1 MLGGKVSWC
10 HLCTGNRHSVPEA
23 WRRLPRRRRCLS
35 GSCYLLLSVVL
46 FSLAWPALSAAQG
59 AASGAEPEAAI
70 DTAPVV
76 IDGRTLFRVR
86 GVSAFPAE
94 QRASQIRARIRDIAS
109 DRTIDPV
116 TLRIETTETLSVL
129 YAGDRWVMR
138 VIEADAE
145 LEGLERG
152 TLAELTGNRIVTAI
166 EEYRELRS
174 PRRLLFGVG
183 YTVVATVILAALL
196 WGLAWSV
203 RRVRTLLDRL
213 LDARIRVLEA
223 KSSRIVQARQV
234 AMTLHGLLRGGH
246 ILGVLIVLY
255 VYLNTVLGLFPW
267 TRGIAARL
275 FDFVLDPLRVLGG
288 GFVAYLPNLFFLVV
302 LFFITRYLLK
312 IMRMAF
318 EALERGTLRWQG
330 FEPEWAVP
338 TYRLARLLVLAFA
351 VVVAYPHIPG
361 SDSTAFKGVTI
372 FLGVLFSLGS
382 TGVVANIIAG
392 YTMTYRRAFKLG
404 DRIRIGQTMG
414 EVSEIRL
421 LVTRLRTAKNEDVVI
436 PNSTILSSE
445 VVNYST
451 LARKEGLILHTVVG
465 IGYEVPWRQV
475 EAMLLLAAGRTEGLM
490 RDPMPFVLQTSLG
503 DFAVTYELNAY
514 CDDAGKMPRLYSSLH
529 RNIQD
534 VFNEYG
540 VQIMTPNYEADP
552 EKPKLVPPDQWYAAP
567 AATDASAASPAAAR
581 PE

>member
-1 MLGGKVSWC
+1 VC
-10 HLCTGNRHSVPEA
+10 
-23 WRRLPRRRRCLS
+23 
-35 GSCYLLLSVVL
+35 
-46 FSLAWPALSAAQG
+46 G
-59 AASGAEPEAAI
+59 ASP
-70 DTAPVV
+70 P
-76 IDGRTLFRVR
+76 
-86 GVSAFPAE
+86 FPPSK
-94 QRASQIRARIRDIAS
+94 RASQIRARIRDIAS

-129 YAGDRWVMR
+129 YVGDRWVMR

-166 EEYRELRS
+166 EEYRELRT

-246 ILGVLIVLY
+246 VLGVLIVLY

-338 TYRLARLLVLAFA
+338 TYRLARLLVIAFA

-404 DRIRIGQTMG
+404 TGSG
-414 EVSEIRL
+414 S
-421 LVTRLRTAKNEDVVI
+421 
-436 PNSTILSSE
+436 
-445 VVNYST
+445 
-451 LARKEGLILHTVVG
+451 ARRWV
-465 IGYEVPWRQV
+465 R
-475 EAMLLLAAGRTEGLM
+475 
-490 RDPMPFVLQTSLG
+490 
-503 DFAVTYELNAY
+503 
-514 CDDAGKMPRLYSSLH
+514 
-529 RNIQD
+529 
-534 VFNEYG
+534 
-540 VQIMTPNYEADP
+540 
-552 EKPKLVPPDQWYAAP
+552 
-567 AATDASAASPAAAR
+567 SARSGCW
-581 PE
+581 